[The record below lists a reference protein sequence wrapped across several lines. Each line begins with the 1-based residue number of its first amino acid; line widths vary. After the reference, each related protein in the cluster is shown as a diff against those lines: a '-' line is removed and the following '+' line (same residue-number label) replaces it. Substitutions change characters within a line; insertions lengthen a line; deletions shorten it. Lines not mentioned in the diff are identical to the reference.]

1 MDSTSLD
8 AKCFYWEGGSAILYP
23 TPVGIPLGIAA
34 SAILSTGDYC
44 TGDYRH
50 RSRIRCT
57 TPTCRS
63 GSGTIWINSGKI
75 AEFDKGVE
83 LVKKLLIVD
92 DAAFMRLSIRNM
104 LLNYEIEIV
113 GEAEN
118 GEIGVSMYKELRPDV
133 VTMDITMPEMTGIEA
148 LKAIKAF
155 DPQAKVIMVSAMGQE
170 GMVKESII
178 SGAKTF
184 IVKPFKEDFLY
195 QTISKVL
202 GI

>member
-1 MDSTSLD
+1 M
-8 AKCFYWEGGSAILYP
+8 
-23 TPVGIPLGIAA
+23 
-34 SAILSTGDYC
+34 
-44 TGDYRH
+44 
-50 RSRIRCT
+50 
-57 TPTCRS
+57 
-63 GSGTIWINSGKI
+63 
-75 AEFDKGVE
+75 
-83 LVKKLLIVD
+83 KKLLIVD
-92 DAAFMRLSIRNM
+92 DAAFMRVTIRNM
-104 LLNYEIEIV
+104 LLNKEIEVV
-113 GEAEN
+113 GEAAN
-118 GEIGVSMYKELRPDV
+118 GAIGVEMYKQLRPDV
-133 VTMDITMPEMTGIEA
+133 VTMDITMPEMSGLEA

>member
-1 MDSTSLD
+1 M
-8 AKCFYWEGGSAILYP
+8 
-23 TPVGIPLGIAA
+23 
-34 SAILSTGDYC
+34 
-44 TGDYRH
+44 
-50 RSRIRCT
+50 
-57 TPTCRS
+57 
-63 GSGTIWINSGKI
+63 
-75 AEFDKGVE
+75 
-83 LVKKLLIVD
+83 KKLLIVD

-104 LLNYEIEIV
+104 LLNKDIEIV
-113 GEAEN
+113 GEAAN
-118 GEIGVSMYKELRPDV
+118 GAIGVEMYKQLRPDV

-170 GMVKESII
+170 GMVKEAII

-184 IVKPFKEDFLY
+184 IVKPFKEDFFY